1 MLDDL
6 YTKQVLRAAAMISRT
21 GRLDA
26 PQASASRVS
35 PVCGSK
41 ITVDLDMADGVITD
55 YAQDIHACALGQS
68 AASIVANTI
77 VGQTPESVAEAAS
90 TVREMLLADGS
101 PPDGDWADFGIL
113 MNVKNHKARHGA
125 VLLALEAT
133 LDAAS
138 QITDTNYDD
147 TATRLTRKA

>member
-6 YTKQVLRAAAMISRT
+6 YTKEVLRAAAMISRT
-21 GRLDA
+21 GRLDT

-41 ITVDLDMADGVITD
+41 ITVDLNMEGDVITD
-55 YAQDIHACALGQS
+55 FAQDIHACALGQS
-68 AASIVANTI
+68 AASIVASKI
-77 VGQTPESVAEAAS
+77 VGLAPESVAEAAS
-90 TVREMLLADGS
+90 TVRIMLLADGG
-101 PPDGDWADFGIL
+101 PPEGTWADFKIL

-138 QITDTNYDD
+138 QITGANYEDD
-147 TATRLTRKA
+147 AAKLTRKA